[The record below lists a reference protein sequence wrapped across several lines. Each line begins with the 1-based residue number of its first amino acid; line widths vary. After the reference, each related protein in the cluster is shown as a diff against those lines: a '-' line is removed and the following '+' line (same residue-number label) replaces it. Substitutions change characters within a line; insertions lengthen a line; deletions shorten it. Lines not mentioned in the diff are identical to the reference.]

1 MEQFGFIIVLL
12 LIGLIL
18 QKTPAPIDFA
28 KSLNFFVIYVSLP
41 ATILVQI
48 PNVHFDLSAFWL
60 ILIPWILLPLSII
73 LVLWITKTST
83 KEQRA
88 AMLLVVPLGNTSF
101 LGIPVIEALLGADA
115 IPYLLV
121 YDQFGTFLIL
131 SFYATAVVAT
141 YETGKV
147 HKRQI
152 FKKLLLF
159 PPFGFLLLGLGAGDM
174 PSSILPYIQA
184 LSATLV
190 PLALISVGYS
200 LHFGKELEYS
210 LLVKGLTIKLLIMPL
225 VALGILWMFDVE
237 LLVLKTAVLESA
249 MPSMITAGAL
259 AIAAGFA
266 PRLAAAM
273 VGYGLIVS
281 LVTLPLWLWGINI
294 LFTKL

>member
-12 LIGLIL
+12 LIGLAL
-18 QKTPAPIDFA
+18 QKAPTPVDFA

-48 PNVHFDLSAFWL
+48 PKVHFDLSAFWL
-60 ILIPWILLPLSII
+60 VLIPWILLPISIA
-73 LVLWITKTST
+73 LVLWMTQNSP

-101 LGIPVIEALLGADA
+101 LGIPVIEALLGNDA

-141 YETGKV
+141 YEVGKI

-159 PPFGFLLLGLGAGDM
+159 PPFGFLLFGLLFGEM
-174 PSSILPYIQA
+174 PPTILPYVQT
-184 LSATLV
+184 LSNTLV

-200 LHFGKELEYS
+200 LRFGKGLEYG
-210 LLVKGLTIKLLIMPL
+210 LLTQGLIVKLFIMPL
-225 VALGILWMFDVE
+225 VAFGILWAFHIDP
-237 LLVLKTAVLESA
+237 LVLKTAVLESA

-281 LVTLPLWLWGINI
+281 LVTLPLWLWVMERI
-294 LFTKL
+294 LS

>member
-1 MEQFGFIIVLL
+1 VEQFGFIVVLL
-12 LIGLIL
+12 LIGLVL
-18 QKTPAPIDFA
+18 QKASAPVDFA
-28 KSLNFFVIYVSLP
+28 KCLNFFVIYVSLP

-48 PNVHFDLSAFWL
+48 PKVHFDVSAFWL
-60 ILIPWILLPLSII
+60 MLIPWILLPISIF
-73 LVLWITKTST
+73 LVLWMTKNSP

-88 AMLLVVPLGNTSF
+88 AMLLLVPLGNTSF
-101 LGIPVIEALLGADA
+101 LGIPVIEALLFINA

-131 SFYATAVVAT
+131 SFYATSVVAT
-141 YETGKV
+141 YEEGKV

-152 FKKLLLF
+152 FKKFLLF
-159 PPFGFLLLGLGAGDM
+159 PPFGFLLLGLIVGEM
-174 PSSILPYIQA
+174 PTAILPYVEI

-200 LHFGKELEYS
+200 LHFGKGLEYG
-210 LLVKGLTIKLLIMPL
+210 LLSKGLIVKLFIMPL
-225 VALGILWMFDVE
+225 VALGILWAFGIE
-237 LLVLKTAVLESA
+237 SLVLKTAVLESA

-281 LVTLPLWLWGINI
+281 LVTLPLWLWGMEN
-294 LFTKL
+294 LLG

>member
-1 MEQFGFIIVLL
+1 
-12 LIGLIL
+12 
-18 QKTPAPIDFA
+18 
-28 KSLNFFVIYVSLP
+28 
-41 ATILVQI
+41 
-48 PNVHFDLSAFWL
+48 
-60 ILIPWILLPLSII
+60 
-73 LVLWITKTST
+73 
-83 KEQRA
+83 
-88 AMLLVVPLGNTSF
+88 MLLVVPLGNTSF
-101 LGIPVIEALLGADA
+101 LGIPVIEALLGNDA

-141 YETGKV
+141 YEAGRV

-159 PPFGFLLLGLGAGDM
+159 PPFGFLLFGLLFGEM
-174 PSSILPYIQA
+174 PPTILPYVQT
-184 LSATLV
+184 LSNTLV

-200 LHFGKELEYS
+200 LHFGKGLEYG
-210 LLVKGLTIKLLIMPL
+210 LLTQGLIVKLFIMPL
-225 VALGILWMFDVE
+225 VAFGILWAFHIDP
-237 LLVLKTAVLESA
+237 LVLKTAVLESA

-281 LVTLPLWLWGINI
+281 LVTLPLWLWAMERI
-294 LFTKL
+294 LG

>member
-18 QKTPAPIDFA
+18 QKAPAPVEFA
-28 KSLNFFVIYVSLP
+28 KSLNFFIIYVSLP
-41 ATILVQI
+41 ATILMQI
-48 PNVHFDLSAFWL
+48 PKVHFDLSAFWL
-60 ILIPWILLPLSII
+60 ILIPWILLPISVV
-73 LVLWITKTST
+73 LVLWMTHNSP

-101 LGIPVIEALLGADA
+101 LGIPVIEALLGSDA

-141 YETGKV
+141 FEAGKV

-159 PPFGFLLLGLGAGDM
+159 PPFGFLIFGLLFGEM
-174 PSSILPYIQA
+174 PPTISPYIQT
-184 LSATLV
+184 LSNTLI

-200 LHFGKELEYS
+200 LHFGNGLEYG
-210 LLVKGLTIKLLIMPL
+210 LLSKALVIKLFIMPL
-225 VALGILWMFDVE
+225 VAFGILWAFHIDTF
-237 LLVLKTAVLESA
+237 VLKTAVLESA

-281 LVTLPLWLWGINI
+281 LVTLPLWLWMMEKI
-294 LFTKL
+294 LG